1 MRQTSDMK
9 EATMAATN
17 PPPIPPVPPEPPSM
31 QPPGTMP
38 PPPPGGVPPASSVQ
52 PLPWEQLGYPALE
65 GLYETAKLI
74 ITAPSQAFARMSLTG
89 TLGKP
94 LVYAIV
100 FGWVG
105 IIANQIYSIALR
117 GAMMGFLSALPGY
130 NPRLMFG
137 LPVFMSVGLMVV
149 APLFVLIG
157 VFVWSAILHLFLML
171 VGGAR
176 TDFAST
182 VRVVCYTGT
191 VQVLQVVPF
200 CGGIFAGIW
209 ALVLYIIGL
218 AIVHRTT
225 QGKAALA
232 VLLPIVLCCACV
244 AIIGIAFGAAIWAA
258 VAHFG
263 HFAH

>member
-1 MRQTSDMK
+1 
-9 EATMAATN
+9 MAATN

-38 PPPPGGVPPASSVQ
+38 PPPPGGVPPEPPAQ

-117 GAMMGFLSALPGY
+117 GAMMGFLSGLPGY
-130 NPRLMFG
+130 NPKLMFG
-137 LPVFMSVGLMVV
+137 FPIFVSVGFMIV

-171 VGGAR
+171 VGGAK
-176 TDFAST
+176 TGFAST

-191 VQVLQVVPF
+191 VQVLQVVPL
-200 CGGIFAGIW
+200 CGGFFAFIW

-232 VLLPIVLCCACV
+232 VLLPIVLCCVCV
-244 AIIGIAFGAAIWAA
+244 AIIGVAFGAAI
-258 VAHFG
+258 VALVGHLGHFG
-263 HFAH
+263 R